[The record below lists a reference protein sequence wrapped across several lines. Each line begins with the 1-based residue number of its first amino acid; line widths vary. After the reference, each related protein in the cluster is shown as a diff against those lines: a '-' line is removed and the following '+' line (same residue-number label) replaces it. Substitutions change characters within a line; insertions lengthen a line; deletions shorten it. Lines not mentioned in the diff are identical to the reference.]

1 MVVIYAKHGVIP
13 MKNSEEGCHS
23 GVIFIPINDKDDRQ
37 IFCTYARYQRLG
49 WILGWFLVG
58 MGSEPQLNG
67 YANEFNNQGC
77 RLLLMEFNDSKPVPE
92 WFWFIPRRGIIR
104 FLFKG

>member
-1 MVVIYAKHGVIP
+1 MKIEIDGHGGHLCEAW
-13 MKNSEEGCHS
+13 SHS
-23 GVIFIPINDKDDRQ
+23 
-37 IFCTYARYQRLG
+37 
-49 WILGWFLVG
+49 
-58 MGSEPQLNG
+58 NG
-67 YANEFNNQGC
+67 GC

>member
-1 MVVIYAKHGVIP
+1 MKIKIQQFREEEKVILMSIP
-13 MKNSEEGCHS
+13 KKK
-23 GVIFIPINDKDDRQ
+23 FRNDKEDRQ

-58 MGSEPQLNG
+58 MGTEPQLNG
-67 YANEFNNQGC
+67 YANDFNNQGC
-77 RLLLMEFNDSKPVPE
+77 RLLLMEFNDSKPVPQ